1 MRTSKSIKRLVIA
14 SSIIVS
20 ICLGGCMFSSAEGS
34 LEKLKNDYETCS
46 KELNELVVS
55 LQDAYRL
62 TKVKGLALVNKKSV
76 GVIVVEKEW
85 ELNFYDKP
93 PIKFSEFIKNLDIQE
108 KDCIDRVLKIA
119 KNIRVAYANLNEDG
133 SCWIIMEG
141 GGVLGNDL
149 GYLYLG
155 NKPIKSYENVHSY
168 IPLDKEGKW
177 FAIIY

>member
-1 MRTSKSIKRLVIA
+1 MRTKKSIKHFVIA
-14 SSIIVS
+14 SIIIMS

-34 LEKLKNDYETCS
+34 LGKLKNDYQARS
-46 KELNELVVS
+46 KELNELVIS

-93 PIKFSEFIKNLDIQE
+93 PVKLSEFIRNLNIQQ
-108 KDCIDRVLKIA
+108 KSCIDKVLKMAI
-119 KNIRVAYANLNEDG
+119 NIRVAYANLNEDG

-155 NKPIKSYENVHSY
+155 NKPIKSYDNINSY
-168 IPLDKEGKW
+168 ISLDEEGKW